1 MAMADETRSDRAG
14 SSRREVLRQAGR
26 LLLAPAAL
34 LIAGKVEAAPGLP
47 AQGVL
52 VFRLRPCPPGVGVRR
67 CSCNACVQHAMNK
80 YFATPAA
87 ADSHRAHKYCNCVIV
102 PEVVAPAQFQQMFLP
117 GTRQARQVF
126 DRRW

>member
-1 MAMADETRSDRAG
+1 MAEETRSDG
-14 SSRREVLRQAGR
+14 PGICRREVLRQAGK

-34 LIAGKVEAAPGLP
+34 LIAGKVEAGTLP
-47 AQGVL
+47 PPRGVT

-80 YFATPAA
+80 YFATLSA
-87 ADSHRAHKYCNCVIV
+87 ADSHRAHKHCNCVIV
-102 PEVVAPAQFQQMFLP
+102 PEMVTPAQYQQMFLL